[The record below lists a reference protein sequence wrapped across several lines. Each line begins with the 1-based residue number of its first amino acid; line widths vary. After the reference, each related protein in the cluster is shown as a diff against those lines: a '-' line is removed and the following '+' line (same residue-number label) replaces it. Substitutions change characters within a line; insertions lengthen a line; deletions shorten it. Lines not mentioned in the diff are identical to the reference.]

1 MTNTAYNSSLEE
13 VREVLKK
20 QEIPFYNDLVKATE
34 IEEDV
39 YNLTF
44 NILGNTV
51 DFEYDATYN
60 KGDLIQDLISNLDLY
75 KNVDLTALNAILPED
90 FEIDY
95 EDTYT
100 EEDYDVLRLIL
111 NNKITYKDYYY
122 SDYSTSRGFI
132 DSVAEDIAEKVKN
145 KDFYGDINPVNTPDE
160 WIDSLELAFK
170 GF

>member
-20 QEIPFYNDLVKATE
+20 QEIPFYSDLVKATE

-75 KNVDLTALNAILPED
+75 KNVDITALNELFPEG

-95 EDTYT
+95 QDTYT
-100 EEDYDVLRLIL
+100 EEDVDVLRLLL
-111 NNKITYKDYYY
+111 NNEIVYKDYRYNDF
-122 SDYSTSRGFI
+122 SESEEFI
-132 DSVAEDIAEKVKN
+132 NFVKEDIKNKVED
-145 KDFYGDINPVNTPDE
+145 KDFYGDISPENTPDE
-160 WIDSLELAFK
+160 LLEGLGIAFK
-170 GF
+170 NL